1 MERLIR
7 ANALFLRGRH
17 KEAFDAYMDIIYKT
31 PSPRA
36 ASNLGYMY
44 HRGIAVERNYQKA
57 MSFYTAASYG
67 DGGVANF
74 NMALMYLRGQGVEV
88 DFVKAIELMTKS
100 ADLGCVDAKSYLA
113 VAYLL
118 GCVYDPQNIECI
130 TLIPFYRVIYRDADA
145 MLLEGNVFDP
155 AIEDK
160 RYEVIDASMDDAEYY
175 YEEILDKHSQDP
187 YAEERYASAMFML
200 GKMYIEG
207 AGQLYDPETGYKT
220 IERAAVQYRSEEA
233 ARFLLEHPDTCRYY
247 KIKLD
252 RIERLYAA
260 EHFKASPGL
269 FRNPR
274 SHQVERI
281 LPPTA
286 RADVD

>member
-67 DGGVANF
+67 DGGVSYF
-74 NMALMYLRGQGVEV
+74 NMALMYLRGLGVEV
-88 DFVKAIELMTKS
+88 DFVKAVELMTKS
-100 ADLGCVDAKSYLA
+100 ADMGCADACNYIAL
-113 VAYLL
+113 AYLM

-145 MLLEGNVFDP
+145 MLLEGGVFDP
-155 AIEDK
+155 ALEDK
-160 RYEVIDASMDDAEYY
+160 RYEVIDASMDDAQYY
-175 YEEILDKHSQDP
+175 YKYLLEENVRNP
-187 YAEERYASAMFML
+187 YTEERYASAMFML

-220 IERAAVQYRSEEA
+220 IERAAVQYRSDEA

-247 KIKLD
+247 KIRLD

-260 EHFKASPGL
+260 EHFKVSPSSRETPG
-269 FRNPR
+269 
-274 SHQVERI
+274 SHRVERL
-281 LPPTA
+281 LPKKPN
-286 RADVD
+286 